1 MSSLYYNHGAMRLYA
16 NSPQICMLPSCSSV
30 PYHQQD
36 ICCQRVSSSCS
47 NQCASFSTSLW
58 ATLIRRRKNVL
69 SYLFM
74 TSFSILHSSFLHWGS
89 ACTAHSTATLKEG
102 LILNGF
108 LVILFFKRNIIS
120 IIIIFTLV
128 RRKPKEKCDG
138 ISLFYYSYLC
148 NKVDENPLCG

>member
-1 MSSLYYNHGAMRLYA
+1 MSSLYYNHGAMRLHA

-89 ACTAHSTATLKEG
+89 ARTAHSTATLKEG
-102 LILNGF
+102 LILNSF
-108 LVILFFKRNIIS
+108 LVILFKKKRNHHHYY
-120 IIIIFTLV
+120 FRFGPQDTE
-128 RRKPKEKCDG
+128 RKVWWNQPFL
-138 ISLFYYSYLC
+138 LFL
-148 NKVDENPLCG
+148 PM